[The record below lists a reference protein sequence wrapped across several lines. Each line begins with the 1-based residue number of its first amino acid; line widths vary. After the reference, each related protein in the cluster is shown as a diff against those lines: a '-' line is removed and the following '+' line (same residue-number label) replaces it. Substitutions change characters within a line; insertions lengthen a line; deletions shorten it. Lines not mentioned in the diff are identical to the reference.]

1 MTFVLLFTGILLAG
15 VLLAVIGAL
24 LLFLRKSKVAGGI
37 ILAIGSLAVVVS
49 ILAFLSLVITSSS
62 MG

>member
-1 MTFVLLFTGILLAG
+1 MTFVILFAGILLLG

-24 LLFLRKSKVAGGI
+24 LFFLRKSKLAGGI
-37 ILAIGSLAVVVS
+37 TLGVGLLAVVVS

>member
-15 VLLAVIGAL
+15 LVLAAIGGVLLFV
-24 LLFLRKSKVAGGI
+24 RKSKLAGAI
-37 ILAIGSLAVVVS
+37 TLAIGSLAVVVS

>member
-1 MTFVLLFTGILLAG
+1 MTFVILFAGILLLG

-24 LLFLRKSKVAGGI
+24 LFFLRKNKLAGGI
-37 ILAIGSLAVVVS
+37 TLGVGLLAVVVS

>member
-1 MTFVLLFTGILLAG
+1 MTFVLLFTGILLIG

-24 LLFLRKSKVAGGI
+24 LLFLRKSKLAGGI
-37 ILAIGSLAVVVS
+37 ILALGLLAVISSV
-49 ILAFLSLVITSSS
+49 LAFLSLVITSST

>member
-15 VLLAVIGAL
+15 LVLAVVGGI
-24 LLFLRKSKVAGGI
+24 LLFLRKSKLAGGI
-37 ILAIGSLAVVVS
+37 IMAVGLLAVVVS